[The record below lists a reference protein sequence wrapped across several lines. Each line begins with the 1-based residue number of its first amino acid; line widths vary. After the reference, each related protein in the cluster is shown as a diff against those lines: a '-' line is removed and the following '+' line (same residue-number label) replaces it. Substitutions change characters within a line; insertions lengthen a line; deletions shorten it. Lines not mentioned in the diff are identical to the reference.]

1 MDLEPHM
8 SDVIDRMNEEL
19 AEEQDRNQKE
29 EEKLKEE
36 IKKLK
41 EEVKDKQL
49 IIDDI
54 CDRYQFTPCAECGI
68 LYSFEWICH
77 EHGKCEFCC
86 QEVPCMNERFGEGQ
100 WQ

>member
-41 EEVKDKQL
+41 EEKARL
-49 IIDDI
+49 ENIIDDVAEKYDFCVCVDCGLLQNPDFI
-54 CDRYQFTPCAECGI
+54 CF
-68 LYSFEWICH
+68 H
-77 EHGKCEFCC
+77 EKCEGCC
-86 QEVPCMNERFGEGQ
+86 DEVQCMNERYGEGR
-100 WQ
+100 W